1 MFRAYVT
8 AVTGRPSV
16 LAGSVQS
23 MDPTPA
29 PVTPPLSLFVVRAV
43 LVALEP
49 AADRT
54 EAAGLSAVRAITVGN
69 L

>member
-1 MFRAYVT
+1 
-8 AVTGRPSV
+8 
-16 LAGSVQS
+16 
-23 MDPTPA
+23 MDPIPA
-29 PVTPPLSLFVVRAV
+29 PVTPPLSLFIVRAV